1 MKKAVVGIVMG
12 SDSDLST
19 MKESAKILERFKVP
33 YEMTISSAHR
43 SPSRT
48 LAYAKS
54 AEKRGLKV
62 LIVGAG
68 GAAHLAGVIASHT
81 TLPVI
86 GVPVHTEA
94 LKGRDSLYSTVQM
107 PKGVPV
113 ATMAIGKSGGA
124 NGAIMA
130 IEILALSNAHIRK
143 ELKKY
148 KADLAK
154 DVERKSKRLKSLGYH
169 KYLTSEKEN

>member
-1 MKKAVVGIVMG
+1 MKKAVVGIVLG
-12 SDSDLST
+12 SDSDIST
-19 MKESAKILERFKVP
+19 MKESAEILRRFKVP

-43 SPSRT
+43 SPERT
-48 LAYAKS
+48 VAYAKR

-86 GVPVHTEA
+86 GVPMHTEV

-113 ATMAIGKSGGA
+113 ATMAIGKSGA
-124 NGAIMA
+124 INAAIMA
-130 IEILALSNAHIRK
+130 VEILALDSAQIRK
-143 ELKKY
+143 ELKRY

-154 DVERKSKRLKSLGYH
+154 DVEKKSKKLERLGYQ
-169 KYLTSEKEN
+169 KYSTSKK

>member
-1 MKKAVVGIVMG
+1 MKKVVVVGIVLG

-19 MKESAKILERFKVP
+19 MKESTKMLERFKVP

-43 SPSRT
+43 SPKRT
-48 LAYAKS
+48 IDYAKR
-54 AEKRGLKV
+54 AERRGLKV

-68 GAAHLAGVIASHT
+68 KAAHLAGVIAAHT

-86 GVPVHTEA
+86 GVPMHTGP

-113 ATMAIGKSGGA
+113 ATMAIGKSGA
-124 NGAIMA
+124 INAAIMA
-130 IEILALSNAHIRK
+130 AEILALGNAKIRK
-143 ELKKY
+143 KLKRFKD
-148 KADLAK
+148 DLAK
-154 DVERKSKRLKSLGYH
+154 DVEKKGKRLERLGYQ
-169 KYLTSEKEN
+169 KYSTS

>member
-1 MKKAVVGIVMG
+1 MMKKAVVGIVLG

-19 MKESAKILERFKVP
+19 MKQSAEILERFKVP

-43 SPSRT
+43 SPERT
-48 LAYAKS
+48 IDYAKR

-86 GVPVHTEA
+86 GVPMHTEV

-113 ATMAIGKSGGA
+113 ATMAIGNSGAA
-124 NGAIMA
+124 NAAIMA
-130 IEILALSNAHIRK
+130 IEILALNDVRIRK
-143 ELKKY
+143 ELKRY

-154 DVERKSKRLKSLGYH
+154 DVEKKGKRLETFGYQKH
-169 KYLTSEKEN
+169 STSQK

>member
-1 MKKAVVGIVMG
+1 MNKEKIMKRAIVGIVLG

-19 MKESAKILERFKVP
+19 MKEAADILEKFKVP

-43 SPSRT
+43 SPERT
-48 LAYAKS
+48 INYAKR
-54 AEKRGLKV
+54 AEKKGLKV

-68 GAAHLAGVIASHT
+68 GAAHLAGVVASHT

-86 GVPVHTEA
+86 GIPMYTEP

-113 ATMAIGKSGGA
+113 ATMAIGKSGAA
-124 NGAIMA
+124 NGAVMA
-130 IEILALSNAHIRK
+130 AEILALSDAQIRK

-148 KADLAK
+148 KADLARE
-154 DVERKSKRLKSLGYH
+154 VEKKGKRLERLDYRE
-169 KYLTSEKEN
+169 Y

>member
-1 MKKAVVGIVMG
+1 MMKKAVVGIIMG
-12 SDSDLST
+12 SESDLST
-19 MKESAKILERFKVP
+19 MEESAKILEKFKIP

-43 SPSRT
+43 SPQRT
-48 LAYAKS
+48 IAYAKR
-54 AEKRGLKV
+54 AEKKGLKV

-68 GAAHLAGVIASHT
+68 GAAHLAGVIAAHT

-86 GVPVHTEA
+86 GVPMHTEA
-94 LKGRDSLYSTVQM
+94 LKGTDSLYSTVQM

-124 NGAIMA
+124 NAAVMA
-130 IEILALSNAHIRK
+130 AEILALSDTQIRK
-143 ELKKY
+143 ELKRY

-154 DVERKSKRLKSLGYH
+154 DVERKGKRLKRWGYQ
-169 KYLTSEKEN
+169 KYLASKK

>member
-1 MKKAVVGIVMG
+1 MKKAVVGIVLG

-19 MKESAKILERFKVP
+19 MEESAKILEKFKIP
-33 YEMTISSAHR
+33 HEMTISSAHR
-43 SPSRT
+43 SPERT
-48 LAYAKS
+48 VNYAKR

-68 GAAHLAGVIASHT
+68 GAAHLAGVIAAHT

-86 GVPVHTEA
+86 GVPMHTEA

-113 ATMAIGKSGGA
+113 AAMAIGKSGAA
-124 NGAIMA
+124 NAAIMA
-130 IEILALSNAHIRK
+130 VEILALSNTRIWK
-143 ELKKY
+143 ELNRY
-148 KADLAK
+148 KDELAK
-154 DVERKSKRLKSLGYH
+154 DVDKKAKRLQRLGLGR
-169 KYLTSEKEN
+169 YLTSKK

>member
-1 MKKAVVGIVMG
+1 MKKVVVGIVLG

-19 MKESAKILERFKVP
+19 MKESAKILEKFKVP

-43 SPSRT
+43 SPERT
-48 LAYAKS
+48 IDYAKK

-68 GAAHLAGVIASHT
+68 GAAHLAGVIAAHT
-81 TLPVI
+81 TLPVV
-86 GVPVHTEA
+86 GVPMHTEA

-113 ATMAIGKSGGA
+113 ATMAIGKPGA
-124 NGAIMA
+124 ANAAILA
-130 IEILALSNAHIRK
+130 VEILAISNAQVQK
-143 ELKKY
+143 ELERY

-154 DVERKSKRLKSLGYH
+154 DIEKKGKRLERLGYK
-169 KYLTSEKEN
+169 KYSISQE

>member
-1 MKKAVVGIVMG
+1 MKKAVVGIVLG
-12 SDSDLST
+12 SDSDLPP
-19 MKESAKILERFKVP
+19 MKESTKMLERFKIP

-43 SPSRT
+43 SPKRT
-48 LAYAKS
+48 LDYAKR
-54 AEKRGLKV
+54 AERRGLKV

-68 GAAHLAGVIASHT
+68 GAAHLAGVIAAHT

-86 GVPVHTEA
+86 GVPMHTGA

-113 ATMAIGKSGGA
+113 ATMAIGKSGA
-124 NGAIMA
+124 INAAIMA
-130 IEILALSNAHIRK
+130 VEILALSNAQIRK
-143 ELKKY
+143 ELKRF

-154 DVERKSKRLKSLGYH
+154 DVEKKGKRLERLGYQ
-169 KYLTSEKEN
+169 KYSTS

>member
-1 MKKAVVGIVMG
+1 MKKAVVGIIMG

-43 SPSRT
+43 SPKKT
-48 LAYAKS
+48 INYARR
-54 AEKRGLKV
+54 AERRGLKV

-68 GAAHLAGVIASHT
+68 GAAHLAGVTAAHT
-81 TLPVI
+81 TLAVI
-86 GVPVHTEA
+86 GVPMHTDA

-113 ATMAIGKSGGA
+113 ATMAIGKSGA
-124 NGAIMA
+124 INAAIMA
-130 IEILALSNAHIRK
+130 VQILALSNAEIRR

-154 DVERKSKRLKSLGYH
+154 DVEKKGKRLEKLGYQ
-169 KYLTSEKEN
+169 KYSTS

>member
-1 MKKAVVGIVMG
+1 MKKAVVGIIMG
-12 SDSDLST
+12 SESDLST
-19 MKESAKILERFKVP
+19 MEESAKILEKFKIP

-43 SPSRT
+43 SPQRT
-48 LAYAKS
+48 IAYAKR
-54 AEKRGLKV
+54 AEKKGLKV

-68 GAAHLAGVIASHT
+68 GAAHLAGVIAAHT

-86 GVPVHTEA
+86 GVPMHTEA
-94 LKGRDSLYSTVQM
+94 LKGTDSLYSTVQM

-124 NGAIMA
+124 NAAVMA
-130 IEILALSNAHIRK
+130 AEILALSDTQIRK
-143 ELKKY
+143 ELKRY

-154 DVERKSKRLKSLGYH
+154 DVERKGKRLKRWGYQ
-169 KYLTSEKEN
+169 KYLASKK

>member
-1 MKKAVVGIVMG
+1 MKKAVVGIVLG

-19 MKESAKILERFKVP
+19 MKESAEILRRFKVP
-33 YEMTISSAHR
+33 FEMTISSAHR
-43 SPSRT
+43 SPERT
-48 LAYAKS
+48 IDYAKR

-86 GVPVHTEA
+86 GVPMDTEV
-94 LKGRDSLYSTVQM
+94 LKGRDSLYSIVQM

-113 ATMAIGKSGGA
+113 ATMAIGNSGAA
-124 NGAIMA
+124 NAAIMA
-130 IEILALSNAHIRK
+130 VEILALSNTKIRK
-143 ELKKY
+143 ELRRY

-154 DVERKSKRLKSLGYH
+154 NVEKQGKRLERLGYQ
-169 KYLTSEKEN
+169 KYSTSQK

>member
-1 MKKAVVGIVMG
+1 MKKAIVGIVLG

-19 MKESAKILERFKVP
+19 MKESAKVLERFKIP

-43 SPSRT
+43 SPERT
-48 LAYAKS
+48 IDYTKR

-68 GAAHLAGVIASHT
+68 GAAHLAGVIASYT

-86 GVPVHTEA
+86 GVPMHTEV
-94 LKGRDSLYSTVQM
+94 LKGRDSLYSIVQM

-113 ATMAIGKSGGA
+113 ATMAIGKSGA
-124 NGAIMA
+124 VNGAIMA
-130 IEILALSNAHIRK
+130 VEIIALSNTQVRK
-143 ELKKY
+143 ELKRY
-148 KADLAK
+148 REEMAK
-154 DVERKSKRLKSLGYH
+154 DVEKKGKRLERLSYK
-169 KYLTSEKEN
+169 KYSISQE

>member
-1 MKKAVVGIVMG
+1 MKKVVVGIVLG

-19 MKESAKILERFKVP
+19 MKESAKILEKFNVP

-43 SPSRT
+43 SPKRT
-48 LAYAKS
+48 LDYAKR
-54 AEKRGLKV
+54 AEKRGVKV

-68 GAAHLAGVIASHT
+68 RAAHLAGVIAAHT

-86 GVPVHTEA
+86 GVPMHTGP

-113 ATMAIGKSGGA
+113 ATMAIGKSGAINAG
-124 NGAIMA
+124 IMA
-130 IEILALSNAHIRK
+130 VEILALSNAQIRK
-143 ELKKY
+143 KLKKY

-154 DVERKSKRLKSLGYH
+154 DVEKKSKKLERLGYQ
-169 KYLTSEKEN
+169 KYSTS

>member
-1 MKKAVVGIVMG
+1 MKKAVVGIVLG

-19 MKESAKILERFKVP
+19 MKESTKMLETFKVP

-43 SPSRT
+43 SPKRT
-48 LAYAKS
+48 LDYAKR

-68 GAAHLAGVIASHT
+68 GAAHLAGVIAAHT

-86 GVPVHTEA
+86 GVPMHTGP

-113 ATMAIGKSGGA
+113 ATMAIGKSGA
-124 NGAIMA
+124 INASIMA
-130 IEILALSNAHIRK
+130 VEILALSNAHIRK

-154 DVERKSKRLKSLGYH
+154 DVEKKSKRLERLGYQ
-169 KYLTSEKEN
+169 KYSTS

>member
-1 MKKAVVGIVMG
+1 MKKVVGIVLG

-19 MKESAKILERFKVP
+19 MKESTKMLETFKVP

-43 SPSRT
+43 SPKRT
-48 LAYAKS
+48 LDYAKR

-68 GAAHLAGVIASHT
+68 GAAHLAGVIAAHT

-86 GVPVHTEA
+86 GVPVDTGP

-113 ATMAIGKSGGA
+113 ATMAIGKAGA
-124 NGAIMA
+124 VNAAIMA
-130 IEILALSNAHIRK
+130 VEILALSNAKIRK
-143 ELKKY
+143 ELKKF
-148 KADLAK
+148 KAELAK
-154 DVERKSKRLKSLGYH
+154 DVEKKGKRLERLGYQ
-169 KYLTSEKEN
+169 KYSTS

>member
-12 SDSDLST
+12 SDSDLSA

-43 SPSRT
+43 SPERT
-48 LAYAKS
+48 ISYAKN

-81 TLPVI
+81 TIPVI
-86 GVPVHTEA
+86 GVPMHTEA
-94 LKGRDSLYSTVQM
+94 LKGKDSLYSTVQM
-107 PKGVPV
+107 PGGVPV
-113 ATMAIGKSGGA
+113 ATMAIGKAGA
-124 NGAIMA
+124 VNSAILA
-130 IEILALSNAHIRK
+130 AEILALNDVRIKR
-143 ELKKY
+143 ELKRY
-148 KADLAK
+148 KAELAK
-154 DVERKSKRLKSLGYH
+154 DVEKRGRRLERLGYK
-169 KYLTSEKEN
+169 KYSISQE

>member
-1 MKKAVVGIVMG
+1 MKKVVVGIVLG

-19 MKESAKILERFKVP
+19 MKEAAKILEKFKVP
-33 YEMTISSAHR
+33 YEMTVSSAHR
-43 SPSRT
+43 SPKRT
-48 LAYAKS
+48 IDYAKR

-68 GAAHLAGVIASHT
+68 GAAHLAGVIAAHT

-86 GVPVHTEA
+86 GVPMHTGP

-113 ATMAIGKSGGA
+113 ATMAIGKSGAINAG
-124 NGAIMA
+124 IMA
-130 IEILALSNAHIRK
+130 VEILALSNAQIRK
-143 ELKKY
+143 KLKKY

-154 DVERKSKRLKSLGYH
+154 DVEKKGKRLERLGYQ
-169 KYLTSEKEN
+169 KYSTS

>member
-1 MKKAVVGIVMG
+1 MMKKAVVGIVLG

-19 MKESAKILERFKVP
+19 MKEAAKILEKFKIP
-33 YEMTISSAHR
+33 YEMTVSSAHR
-43 SPSRT
+43 SPKRT
-48 LAYAKS
+48 IDYAKR
-54 AEKRGLKV
+54 AEKRGVKV

-68 GAAHLAGVIASHT
+68 GAAHLAGVIAAHT

-86 GVPVHTEA
+86 GVPMHTGS

-113 ATMAIGKSGGA
+113 ATMAIGKSGA
-124 NGAIMA
+124 INAAIMA
-130 IEILALSNAHIRK
+130 VEILALSNAKIRK
-143 ELKKY
+143 ELKRF

-154 DVERKSKRLKSLGYH
+154 DVEKKSKKLERLGYQ
-169 KYLTSEKEN
+169 KYSTS

>member
-1 MKKAVVGIVMG
+1 MKKVVVGILLG

-19 MKESAKILERFKVP
+19 MKGSAKMLERLKIP

-43 SPSRT
+43 SPERT
-48 LAYAKS
+48 INYARR
-54 AEKRGLKV
+54 AERRGLKV

-68 GAAHLAGVIASHT
+68 GAAHLAGVTAAHT

-86 GVPVHTEA
+86 GVPMHTDA

-113 ATMAIGKSGGA
+113 ATMAIGKSGA
-124 NGAIMA
+124 INAAIMA
-130 IEILALSNAHIRK
+130 VEVLALNNARIRK
-143 ELKKY
+143 ELKRF
-148 KADLAK
+148 KAGLAK
-154 DVERKSKRLKSLGYH
+154 DVEKKGKKLERLGYQKYSTSKR
-169 KYLTSEKEN
+169 

>member
-1 MKKAVVGIVMG
+1 MKKAVVGIVLG

-19 MKESAKILERFKVP
+19 MKESAKILEKFKVP

-43 SPSRT
+43 SPERT
-48 LAYAKS
+48 IDYAKK

-68 GAAHLAGVIASHT
+68 GAAHLAGVIAAHT
-81 TLPVI
+81 TLPVV
-86 GVPVHTEA
+86 GVPMHTEA

-113 ATMAIGKSGGA
+113 ATMAIGKPGA
-124 NGAIMA
+124 ANAAILA
-130 IEILALSNAHIRK
+130 VEILAISNAQVQK
-143 ELKKY
+143 ELERY

-154 DVERKSKRLKSLGYH
+154 DIEKKGKRLERLGYK
-169 KYLTSEKEN
+169 KYSISQE

>member
-1 MKKAVVGIVMG
+1 MKKVVVGIVLG

-19 MKESAKILERFKVP
+19 MKESAKILEKFKVP
-33 YEMTISSAHR
+33 YEMTVSSAHR
-43 SPSRT
+43 SPKRT
-48 LAYAKS
+48 LDYAKR
-54 AEKRGLKV
+54 AEKRGVKV

-68 GAAHLAGVIASHT
+68 RAAHLAGVIAAHT

-86 GVPVHTEA
+86 GVPMHTGP

-113 ATMAIGKSGGA
+113 ATMAIGKSGA
-124 NGAIMA
+124 INAAIMA
-130 IEILALSNAHIRK
+130 AEILALSNAQIRK
-143 ELKKY
+143 KLKKY

-154 DVERKSKRLKSLGYH
+154 DVEKKGKRLERLGYQ
-169 KYLTSEKEN
+169 KYSSS

>member
-1 MKKAVVGIVMG
+1 MKKAVVGIIMG
-12 SDSDLST
+12 SESDLST
-19 MKESAKILERFKVP
+19 MEEAAKILEKFKIP

-43 SPSRT
+43 SPQRT
-48 LAYAKS
+48 IAYAKR
-54 AEKRGLKV
+54 AEKKGLKV

-86 GVPVHTEA
+86 GVPMHTEA

-124 NGAIMA
+124 NAAVMA
-130 IEILALSNAHIRK
+130 AEILALSDTQIRK
-143 ELKKY
+143 ELKRY

-154 DVERKSKRLKSLGYH
+154 DVERKGKRLKRWGYQ
-169 KYLTSEKEN
+169 KYLASKK

>member
-1 MKKAVVGIVMG
+1 MKKAVVGIVLG

-19 MKESAKILERFKVP
+19 MKESAKILEKFNVP

-43 SPSRT
+43 SPKRT
-48 LAYAKS
+48 LDYAKR

-68 GAAHLAGVIASHT
+68 RAAHLAGVIAAHT

-86 GVPVHTEA
+86 GVPMHTGP

-113 ATMAIGKSGGA
+113 ATMAIGKA
-124 NGAIMA
+124 GAINAGIMA
-130 IEILALSNAHIRK
+130 VEILALSNAQIRK
-143 ELKKY
+143 KLKKY

-154 DVERKSKRLKSLGYH
+154 DVEKKSKRLERLGYQ
-169 KYLTSEKEN
+169 KYSTS

>member
-1 MKKAVVGIVMG
+1 MKKAVVGIVLG

-19 MKESAKILERFKVP
+19 MKESAKMLGKFKIP
-33 YEMTISSAHR
+33 YEMTVSSAHR
-43 SPSRT
+43 SPERT
-48 LAYAKS
+48 INYAKR

-68 GAAHLAGVIASHT
+68 GAAHLAGVIAAHT

-86 GVPVHTEA
+86 GVPMDTEA

-113 ATMAIGKSGGA
+113 ATMAIGKPGA
-124 NGAIMA
+124 ANATIMA
-130 IEILALSNAHIRK
+130 AEIIALGNAKIRK

-148 KADLAK
+148 RDSLVK
-154 DVERKSKRLKSLGYH
+154 DVEKKGKRLERLGYQ
-169 KYLTSEKEN
+169 KYPSPQE

>member
-1 MKKAVVGIVMG
+1 MG

-19 MKESAKILERFKVP
+19 MKESAKVLERFKIP

-43 SPSRT
+43 SPERT
-48 LAYAKS
+48 IDYTKR

-68 GAAHLAGVIASHT
+68 GAAHLAGVIASYT

-86 GVPVHTEA
+86 GVPMHTEV
-94 LKGRDSLYSTVQM
+94 LKGRDSLYSIVQM

-113 ATMAIGKSGGA
+113 ATMAIGKSGA
-124 NGAIMA
+124 VNGAIMA
-130 IEILALSNAHIRK
+130 VEIIALSNTQVRK
-143 ELKKY
+143 ELKRY
-148 KADLAK
+148 REEMAK
-154 DVERKSKRLKSLGYH
+154 DVEKKGKRLERLSYK
-169 KYLTSEKEN
+169 KYSISQE